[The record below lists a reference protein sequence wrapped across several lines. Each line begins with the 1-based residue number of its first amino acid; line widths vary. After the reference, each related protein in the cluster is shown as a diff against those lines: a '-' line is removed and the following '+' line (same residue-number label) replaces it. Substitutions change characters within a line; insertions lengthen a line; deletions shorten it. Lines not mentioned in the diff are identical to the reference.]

1 MIRALL
7 LSLAPSL
14 ALSLALS
21 AGMATAQPADP
32 AEAAQAAAQ
41 RLEAALAALAG
52 AEGSSAQIA
61 ALTEVVR
68 AHEDG
73 LAAMRDALRRIE
85 IERQRLEAAGNLRS
99 ADVAR
104 LLGVL
109 QMLDPETA
117 PLLLLHPS
125 GALGTARAG
134 MILADVTP
142 ALQSE
147 VEALRAE
154 LAAMAELQL
163 LQDNAIETL
172 QNGLQGVQEAR
183 AQLSAAVSNR
193 TDLPLRFSEDEVGTA
208 LLLASTET
216 LSAFA
221 DGLGQTIGVELATV
235 IADPYAGKGA
245 LELPVAGPVLRGF
258 GSADAAG
265 IERPGIIIATRP
277 RALVTA
283 PMPGT
288 IRFRG
293 PLLDYGNVVILEPG
307 PEVLM
312 IFAGLAEVL
321 GEVGQI
327 VPQGTPLG
335 LMGGITPGVDA
346 ILSEMA
352 QGGGASRSET
362 LYLEVREGQSPVD
375 PAEWFVLE

>member
-1 MIRALL
+1 MIRAAL
-7 LSLAPSL
+7 LSLVL
-14 ALSLALS
+14 L
-21 AGMATAQPADP
+21 AGMAGMAGAQPTDP
-32 AEAAQAAAQ
+32 AEAAEAAAR
-41 RLEAALAALAG
+41 RLEAAQVTLAEAQ
-52 AEGSSAQIA
+52 GSSAQIA

-68 AHEDG
+68 AYEEG
-73 LAAMRDALRRIE
+73 LGAMRDALRRVE
-85 IERQRLEAAGNLRS
+85 IERQRLEAESNLRS
-99 ADVAR
+99 EDVAR

-134 MILADVTP
+134 MIVADVTP
-142 ALQSE
+142 ALQAE
-147 VEALRAE
+147 VEDLRSQ
-154 LAAMAELQL
+154 LAAMAELRL

-172 QNGLQGVQEAR
+172 REGLQGVQDAR
-183 AQLSAAVSNR
+183 MQLSEAVSNR
-193 TDLPLRFSEDEVGTA
+193 TDLPRRFSEDEIGTA

-216 LSAFA
+216 LDAFA
-221 DGLGQTIGVELATV
+221 AGLGETIGAELATV
-235 IADPYAGKGA
+235 IADPHAGKGT
-245 LELPVAGPVLRGF
+245 LELPVPGQVLRGF

-283 PMPGT
+283 PVPGT

-307 PEVLM
+307 PDVLM

-335 LMGGITPGVDA
+335 LMGGVTPGVDA

-352 QGGGASRSET
+352 QGGGAARSET
-362 LYLEVREGQSPVD
+362 LYLEVRDGQAPVD